1 MAIASVLTDT
11 FKEEL
16 LGGYHSFNAS
26 GDTPAGSAFKI
37 ALYSSGSANLGTT
50 TTQWVVASTPT
61 ADPTNT
67 YEVTTTGSGYSSG
80 GKALTNT
87 GVAKST
93 VTSYTDFSD
102 VSWTSASFTAR
113 GCLIYNSSTISGLTT
128 DAAVCSIDF
137 GGDKTVSS
145 GTFTIQFPT
154 NYSSSAIIRITS

>member
-1 MAIASVLTDT
+1 MPISSVLQNT

-37 ALYSSGSANLGTT
+37 ALYTSSADLTTLTTAYTT
-50 TTQWVVASTPT
+50 TAEVASGGGYTT
-61 ADPTNT
+61 AG
-67 YEVTTTGSGYSSG
+67 E
-80 GKALTNT
+80 ALTNT

-93 VTSYTDFSD
+93 VTSYTDFTN

-113 GCLIYNSSTISGLTT
+113 GCMIYNSSTISGLTSNST
-128 DAAVCSIDF
+128 VCTIDF

-145 GTFTIQFPT
+145 GTFTIQFPA
-154 NYSSSAIIRITS
+154 NDASDAIIRITS

>member
-26 GDTPAGSAFKI
+26 GDTPAGSTFKI
-37 ALYSSGSANLGTT
+37 ALYSDSASLGTT
-50 TTQWVVASTPT
+50 TTAYTTSQ
-61 ADPTNT
+61 
-67 YEVTTTGSGYSSG
+67 EVSGSGYSAG
-80 GKALTNT
+80 GNTLTNT

-102 VSWTSASFTAR
+102 TSWTSASFTAR
-113 GCLIYNSSTISGLTT
+113 GCLIYNSSSISGLTSN
-128 DAAVCSIDF
+128 AAVCSIDF
-137 GGDKTVSS
+137 GGNKTVSS

-154 NYSSSAIIRITS
+154 NDSSSAIIRITS

>member
-1 MAIASVLTDT
+1 MAIASVLQDT
-11 FKEEL
+11 FKEQL

-37 ALYSSGSANLGTT
+37 ALYTSSADLTT
-50 TTQWVVASTPT
+50 TTTVYVTSGEVASGGGYTT
-61 ADPTNT
+61 AGET
-67 YEVTTTGSGYSSG
+67 
-80 GKALTNT
+80 LTNT

-113 GCLIYNSSTISGLTT
+113 GCMIYNSSSISGLTSN
-128 DAAVCSIDF
+128 ACVCTIDF

-145 GTFTIQFPT
+145 GTFTIQFPA
-154 NYSSSAIIRITS
+154 NDSSNAIIRITS

>member
-1 MAIASVLTDT
+1 MAIASVLQDS
-11 FKEEL
+11 FKEQL

-37 ALYSSGSANLGTT
+37 ALYTSSADLTT
-50 TTQWVVASTPT
+50 TTTVYLTSGEVASGGGYTT
-61 ADPTNT
+61 AG
-67 YEVTTTGSGYSSG
+67 E
-80 GKALTNT
+80 ALTNT

-113 GCLIYNSSTISGLTT
+113 GCMIYNSSSISGLTANST
-128 DAAVCSIDF
+128 VCTIDF

-145 GTFTIQFPT
+145 GTFTIQFPA
-154 NYSSSAIIRITS
+154 NDSSNAIIRITS

>member
-1 MAIASVLTDT
+1 MAIASVLQNT

-26 GDTPAGSAFKI
+26 GDTPAGSTFKI
-37 ALYSSGSANLGTT
+37 ALYTSSADLTTLTTVYTT
-50 TTQWVVASTPT
+50 TAEVASGGGYTT
-61 ADPTNT
+61 AGET
-67 YEVTTTGSGYSSG
+67 
-80 GKALTNT
+80 LTNT

-113 GCLIYNSSTISGLTT
+113 GCMIYNSSTISGLTT
-128 DAAVCSIDF
+128 NACVCTIDF

-145 GTFTIQFPT
+145 GTFTIQFPA
-154 NYSSSAIIRITS
+154 NDSSNAIIRITS

>member
-1 MAIASVLTDT
+1 MAITSSLTNT

-37 ALYSSGSANLGTT
+37 ALFTNSATLGSTT
-50 TTQWVVASTPT
+50 TAYAAS
-61 ADPTNT
+61 N
-67 YEVTTTGSGYSSG
+67 EVSGSGYSAG
-80 GKALTNT
+80 GNALTNT

-102 VSWTSASFTAR
+102 TSWTSASFTAR
-113 GCLIYNSSTISGLTT
+113 GCLIYNSSSISGLTSNASVAT
-128 DAAVCSIDF
+128 IDF

-154 NYSSSAIIRITS
+154 NDASDAIIRVTS

>member
-1 MAIASVLTDT
+1 MAIASVLQNT

-37 ALYSSGSANLGTT
+37 ALYTSSADITTLTTAYSATNE
-50 TTQWVVASTPT
+50 VASGGGYTT
-61 ADPTNT
+61 AG
-67 YEVTTTGSGYSSG
+67 E
-80 GKALTNT
+80 ALTNT

-128 DAAVCSIDF
+128 DSTVCTIDF
-137 GGDKTVSS
+137 GGDKVVSS

-154 NYSSSAIIRITS
+154 NDSSDAIIRITS

>member
-1 MAIASVLTDT
+1 MAITSCLTNT

-50 TTQWVVASTPT
+50 TTQWVVASTPS

-67 YEVTTTGSGYSSG
+67 YEVTTTGSGYTSG

-102 VSWTSASFTAR
+102 VSWTSASFTAN
-113 GCLIYNSSTISGLTT
+113 GAMIYNTTTDGGSSTT
-128 DAAVCSIDF
+128 DAICVIAF

-145 GTFTIQFPT
+145 GTFTVQFPAAGAT
-154 NYSSSAIIRITS
+154 TAILRLA

>member
-1 MAIASVLTDT
+1 MAIASVLQNT

-37 ALYSSGSANLGTT
+37 ALYTSSADLTT
-50 TTQWVVASTPT
+50 TSTVYVTSGEVASGGGYTT
-61 ADPTNT
+61 AG
-67 YEVTTTGSGYSSG
+67 E
-80 GKALTNT
+80 ALTNT

-113 GCLIYNSSTISGLTT
+113 GCMIYNSSTISGLTT
-128 DAAVCSIDF
+128 NASVCTIDF

-154 NYSSSAIIRITS
+154 NDSSDAIIRLTS

>member
-1 MAIASVLTDT
+1 MAIASVLQDS
-11 FKEEL
+11 FKEQL

-37 ALYSSGSANLGTT
+37 ALYTSSADLTT
-50 TTQWVVASTPT
+50 TTTVYVTSGEVASGGGYTT
-61 ADPTNT
+61 AG
-67 YEVTTTGSGYSSG
+67 E
-80 GKALTNT
+80 ALTNT

-113 GCLIYNSSTISGLTT
+113 GCMIYNSSTISGLTT
-128 DAAVCSIDF
+128 NACVCTIDF

-145 GTFTIQFPT
+145 GTFTIQFPA
-154 NYSSSAIIRITS
+154 NDSSNAIIRITS